1 MSHILNNIYLI
12 YFINNQSEFEKVI
25 KMNNLDIVIF
35 IFISM
40 IEGQIIIF
48 MIKEEYSLFLKL
60 FIINVIF
67 YLKSLKL
74 INLLL

>member
-40 IEGQIIIF
+40 IEERIIIF
-48 MIKEEYSLFLKL
+48 MIKEEYSLFIK
-60 FIINVIF
+60 
-67 YLKSLKL
+67 
-74 INLLL
+74 LLLLT